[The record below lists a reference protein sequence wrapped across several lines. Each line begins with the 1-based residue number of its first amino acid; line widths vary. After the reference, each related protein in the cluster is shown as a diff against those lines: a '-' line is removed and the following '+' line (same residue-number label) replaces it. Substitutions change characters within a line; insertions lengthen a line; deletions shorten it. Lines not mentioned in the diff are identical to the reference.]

1 MATSIPRDDTRVHA
15 IYSYSMNTSSPTW
28 SNTRAA
34 AQISIQIFNDFADR
48 HEMANQLLAD
58 HIGFK
63 CASSE
68 EFIAMRALLEN
79 ASVYTYQSIISARR
93 IAICKLREPLLT
105 ACGPVQFVE
114 LSDQKPDLSQTSG
127 FDHIEVYPADHDV
140 QRAVTLLQSR
150 GVEIAQSHRPHHST
164 FDTRLSPTFT
174 LRIEHE
180 PLIDKIRSTEML

>member
-1 MATSIPRDDTRVHA
+1 MHMTSP
-15 IYSYSMNTSSPTW
+15 SPTW
-28 SNTRAA
+28 STVHTAA
-34 AQISIQIFNDFADR
+34 LMPIQVLNDFAR
-48 HEMANQLLAD
+48 QHEIADQLVAD

-68 EFIAMRALLEN
+68 EFTSMRALLED

-93 IAICKLREPLLT
+93 IAICRLREPFPT
-105 ACGPVQFVE
+105 ACGPVHFVE

-127 FDHIEVYPADHDV
+127 FDHIEVYPATHGV
-140 QRAVTLLQSR
+140 QHAVTLLQSR
-150 GVEIAQSHRPHHST
+150 GVEIAQSHRPHHTT

-180 PLIDKIRSTEML
+180 PLIMKIKDTEMH